1 MRSKEYSM
9 FNIFKKR
16 PYVHQYLKLPVM
28 PEIDLFSLFPDNK
41 DQLNHVELDPKTMLN
56 KEFVD
61 FMESIPGLRIPSWEA
76 FYTPPGGKIWIHGDS
91 DKIDDFARINLSWGP
106 KDSELIWW
114 EPKPGIKLEPIVTS
128 FGVNYL
134 RAEEHE
140 CVPICRAV
148 IDRPSIVQVGM
159 LHSTWN
165 PGPEG
170 RWTLAIPLAERSEPR
185 RVGFEMAVAMFA
197 DYVTS

>member
-1 MRSKEYSM
+1 M
-9 FNIFKKR
+9 FNFFKRK
-16 PYVHQYLKLPVM
+16 PYVHQYLNLPVM
-28 PEIDLFSLFPDNK
+28 PEIDLFRLFPDNP
-41 DQLNHVELDPKTMLN
+41 DQLNHVAVDPSMLN

-91 DKIDDFARINLSWGP
+91 DTITDFARINLSWGP
-106 KDSELIWW
+106 KDSELVWW
-114 EPKPGIKLEPIVTS
+114 EPKPGIKLEPIVTA
-128 FGVNYL
+128 FGENYL
-134 RAEEHE
+134 RADEKDCNVIH
-140 CVPICRAV
+140 RAV
-148 IDRPSIVQVGM
+148 INRPSIVQVGT

-170 RWTLAIPLAERSEPR
+170 RWTLAIPLAEKSEPK
-185 RVGFEMAVAMFA
+185 RVSFEMAVAMFA

>member
-1 MRSKEYSM
+1 MSLFDFFRRK
-9 FNIFKKR
+9 

-28 PEIDLFSLFPDNK
+28 PVIDLFKLFPDNP
-41 DQLNHVELDPKTMLN
+41 DQLNHVAIDPETMLN

-76 FYTPPGGKIWIHGDS
+76 FYTPPGGKIWIHGDA
-91 DKIDDFARINLSWGP
+91 DKIEDFARLNFSWGP
-106 KDSELIWW
+106 DTSELVWW
-114 EPKPGIKLEPIVTS
+114 EPKPGIELKPIVTT

-140 CVPICRAV
+140 CNIIHRAV
-148 IDRPSIVQVGM
+148 IDKPSIVQVGM

-165 PGPEG
+165 PGPGG
-170 RWTLAIPLAERSEPR
+170 RWTLAIPLAERAEAK
-185 RVGFEMAVAMFA
+185 RVSFEMAIAMFA
-197 DYVTS
+197 DYVIS